1 MKSNWREICDDF
13 IIATSYE
20 TSQECIDADANRTY
34 DYSQHNPYLSFPDAK
49 VRIPLGKPD
58 FPEVS
63 GLWDVISSRRSKR
76 KYIDKPLTLNELNIL
91 LWSTFGESAEVT
103 SNRGGLESKRKVRT
117 VSSAGGLY
125 PIEAYMLISK
135 VEGITP
141 GLYHLD
147 VKNWELEGLK
157 LEDVSEFSFNASLF
171 QELTR
176 CSAVNFVW
184 TAVLPRCRDKY
195 FERAY
200 RYVLWDVGHIAQN
213 LHISGNGLGLGV
225 CSIGAWADGEMNE
238 YLGIDGKEHLSILM
252 ASVGHVGGDWV
263 SDRSL
268 VSPPVSGEI
277 L

>member
-13 IIATSYE
+13 ISATSYQ
-20 TSQECIDADANRTY
+20 TKQEYMDVYANRSY
-34 DYSQHNPYLSFPDAK
+34 SYSQHNPYLNFPDAK

-58 FPEVS
+58 IPKGPDV
-63 GLWDVISSRRSKR
+63 WDVISNRRSKR
-76 KYIDKPLTLNELNIL
+76 KYTDKPLTLNELNVL
-91 LWSTFGESAEVT
+91 LWSTFGESGEVPIPAKEGEKGF
-103 SNRGGLESKRKVRT
+103 NYKIRT
-117 VSSAGGLY
+117 VSSSGALY
-125 PIEAYMLISK
+125 PIEAYMLINN
-135 VEGITP
+135 VEGISS

-157 LEDVSEFSFNASLF
+157 LEDVSEFSCDVAIG

-195 FERAY
+195 YERAY

-213 LHISGNGLGLGV
+213 LHIAGNALGLGV
-225 CSIGAWADGEMNE
+225 CSIGAWADGAMNE

-252 ASVGHVGGDWV
+252 ASVGNVGGDWL
-263 SDRSL
+263 SDRR
-268 VSPPVSGEI
+268 G
-277 L
+277 